1 MGYPGFCIVTC
12 KFQSASKTAPLSSP
26 PPFYLPASLWPVIQS
41 NYGPLLQEPVT
52 RHIESVEGKREDWN
66 RKLKRLAIDN
76 IG

>member
-12 KFQSASKTAPLSSP
+12 KFQSAKLPPFL

-52 RHIESVEGKREDWN
+52 RHIESVEGKGEDWKRN
-66 RKLKRLAIDN
+66 LKRLAIDN